1 MPHST
6 TIAETVTAESGS
18 KSGSAEAIG
27 SAAGSIG
34 NAGGGVRSA
43 ESGSTAPARN
53 SGPYWLAE
61 NLAANDGQDA
71 QDTRTETAEPAR
83 IPRVFPVYAFI

>member
-18 KSGSAEAIG
+18 AEATG
-27 SAAGSIG
+27 GTAAGLG
-34 NAGGGVRSA
+34 NAEAGVGSA
-43 ESGSTAPARN
+43 ESGSTDTVQN

-61 NLAANDGQDA
+61 NLAAKDGQDA
-71 QDTRTETAEPAR
+71 QETRTETAEPAR
-83 IPRVFPVYAFI
+83 IPSVFPVYAFI